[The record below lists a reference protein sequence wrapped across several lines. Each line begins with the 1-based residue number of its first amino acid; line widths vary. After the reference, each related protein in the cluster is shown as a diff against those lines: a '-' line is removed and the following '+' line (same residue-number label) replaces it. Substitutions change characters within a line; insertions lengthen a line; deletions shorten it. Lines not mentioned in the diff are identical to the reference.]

1 MINVLIV
8 DDHVIVQKGL
18 REILSTTADIRIT
31 DEAGSGGDALQLIRE
46 KNYDVILLDISLPD
60 KNGIEVLKLIKS
72 SHPKLP
78 VLMLSAA
85 SEDEYA
91 LRALKTGASG
101 YIHKQSAPEQLIDA
115 VRLAASGKKYVS
127 PHVAE
132 ELANAL
138 DPDTSPSREPHH
150 ALSNREYETLRM
162 IASGKKLSDIA
173 EAMSLS
179 PKTVSI
185 YRSRM
190 MEKMKFKSNADI
202 IRYAVSHKLIE

>member
-18 REILSTTADIRIT
+18 REILSTTSDIRII
-31 DEAGSGGDALQLIRE
+31 DDAGNGKDALELIQE
-46 KNYDVILLDISLPD
+46 NKYDVILLDISLPD

-85 SEDEYA
+85 SEEEYA

-127 PHVAE
+127 AHVAE
-132 ELANAL
+132 ELANAI
-138 DPDTSPSREPHH
+138 DPEMGEPRELHH
-150 ALSNREYETLRM
+150 TLSNREYETLRM

-190 MEKMKFKSNADI
+190 MEKMRFKTNAEI